1 MLSVLTNAWALLFGI
16 FLLQIGNGLQ
26 GTLLGVRGGLE
37 GFSATTMG
45 YVMSGY
51 FVGFLGG
58 ARITPWLLHRV
69 GHVRVFAALA
79 SLISAAFILYAAL
92 VDPLAWFIMRL
103 MVGFCFS
110 GVYVVAESWLN
121 DTATNETRGQTLSA
135 YLMAQMI
142 GIVLAQALL
151 NVSDPGGYDL
161 FIIMSV
167 VVSVSFAPILLSV
180 SPTPVYQLT
189 TRMTL
194 RELFISSPLGCVGM
208 FLLGTIFACLF
219 GMSSVYAA
227 AIGLTTT
234 EISLFIGTI
243 YVGGTVLQYPI
254 GWLSDHSDRR
264 VLITGTM
271 LLGTAA
277 AILGMVASDSFALLL
292 VAAFLIGGVANP
304 LYSLL
309 IAHTNDFLEHEKMA
323 SAAGGMIMLNGI
335 GAMGAPVLVG
345 YLMDDYGPNALMAFI
360 GAMMALIAAYG
371 LYRMTARPTVAYED
385 ATPLAPVGP
394 AATGV
399 AMEIAQDYVIDQTSD
414 AQEMT

>member
-1 MLSVLTNAWALLFGI
+1 
-16 FLLQIGNGLQ
+16 
-26 GTLLGVRGGLE
+26 
-37 GFSATTMG
+37 
-45 YVMSGY
+45 
-51 FVGFLGG
+51 
-58 ARITPWLLHRV
+58 
-69 GHVRVFAALA
+69 
-79 SLISAAFILYAAL
+79 
-92 VDPLAWFIMRL
+92 
-103 MVGFCFS
+103 
-110 GVYVVAESWLN
+110 
-121 DTATNETRGQTLSA
+121 
-135 YLMAQMI
+135 
-142 GIVLAQALL
+142 
-151 NVSDPGGYDL
+151 
-161 FIIMSV
+161 

-371 LYRMTARPTVAYED
+371 LYRMMARPTVAYAD